1 MVVLP
6 FLVSLVLVVLQVML
20 ARGSRNFDTDN
31 VIVSP
36 SRAETTAGE
45 VQPKIPA
52 VPEPA
57 VAAELQEHRKPAPPR
72 GREEGAPTAPVT
84 LHSDRISIQ
93 TAAMKACDQA
103 GLVYEWRRS
112 YDNTQPHCRRYIRVD
127 LTGVPL
133 KDALDAIVLKN
144 GLNYRIEGKKVWLE
158 R

>member
-1 MVVLP
+1 MVLLP
-6 FLVSLVLVVLQVML
+6 FFVSLVLVVLQVVLSRM
-20 ARGSRNFDTDN
+20 SRNFETDN

-45 VQPKIPA
+45 GQPKIPA
-52 VPEPA
+52 AAADVQAHRNPA
-57 VAAELQEHRKPAPPR
+57 SPR

-112 YDNTQPHCRRYIRVD
+112 YDNTQPHCRRYISVD

-144 GLNYRIEGKKVWLE
+144 GLKYRIEGKKVWLE